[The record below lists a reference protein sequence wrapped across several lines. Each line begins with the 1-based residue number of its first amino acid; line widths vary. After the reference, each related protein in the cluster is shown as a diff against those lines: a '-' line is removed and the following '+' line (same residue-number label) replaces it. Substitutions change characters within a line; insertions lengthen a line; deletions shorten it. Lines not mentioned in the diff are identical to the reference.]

1 MYMFMVTTFDI
12 GALYYGLQLQLVV
25 YMDAAMEI
33 EAKKHPEKE
42 VVPAGIFYYH
52 IQDPVAEGQE
62 GITPEDIEK
71 QILKRLRMNGLVNS
85 GLDIIHH
92 LDREIERESDVIPV
106 AVKDGYVQESRSS
119 VASTRQFE
127 ALRKFVKRK
136 LRSAGQEILKGTM
149 GTKPYKQGN
158 QTACDFCP
166 YHAVC
171 GFDSRTVGYGYR
183 RLKGMKPEEIWAEI
197 DQEREDETDGS
208 DMD

>member
-1 MYMFMVTTFDI
+1 M
-12 GALYYGLQLQLVV
+12 
-25 YMDAAMEI
+25 
-33 EAKKHPEKE
+33 
-42 VVPAGIFYYH
+42 
-52 IQDPVAEGQE
+52 
-62 GITPEDIEK
+62 
-71 QILKRLRMNGLVNS
+71 
-85 GLDIIHH
+85 
-92 LDREIERESDVIPV
+92 IPV

-171 GFDSRTVGYGYR
+171 GFDSRTAGYGYR